1 MRRPVVGTYIIGQ
14 TPRPDLTDGLSARFR
29 GVDFVVVGALDGTDA
44 SYVPQPRIGGFPLE
58 TTLQDGTRVEVDAAV
73 LEPKIQ
79 TAISALDS
87 EVTAHLV
94 LCAGPF
100 PGLVG
105 EQPLIRPFE
114 LGASVLRGEGVET
127 LVAVVPFIEQAGPAL
142 AKWASAGFKA
152 QVHVASLR
160 AGMPLEARGPGSS
173 GEVGRA
179 LVAGLSAGAGITD
192 ADAVVFDYVGISP
205 ALLAL
210 TRSAFELPVFD
221 LGEMA
226 INALDAVLADT

>member
-14 TPRPDLTDGLSARFR
+14 TPRPDLTDGVSKRFPD
-29 GVDFVVVGALDGTDA
+29 VDFVVVGALDGTVVSA
-44 SYVPQPRIGGFPLE
+44 VPLPRSGGFPLE
-58 TTLQDGTRVEVDAAV
+58 TTLQDGTRVEVDAEV

-79 TAISALDS
+79 SAISALDS

-100 PGLVG
+100 PGLAG

-114 LGASVLRGEGVET
+114 LSASVLREEGVEK
-127 LVAVVPFIEQAGPAL
+127 LVAVVPFIEQAAPAV
-142 AKWASAGFKA
+142 AKWASAGFEA
-152 QVHVASLR
+152 RAHVATLAGFAPADGMR
-160 AGMPLEARGPGSS
+160 AGGSGP
-173 GEVGRA
+173 VGRA
-179 LVAGLSAGAGITD
+179 LRDGLSASALHAD
-192 ADAVVFDYVGISP
+192 ADALVFDYVGLSP
-205 ALLAL
+205 ALLDL
-210 TRSAFELPVFD
+210 TRTLLELPVFD